1 MTARHS
7 VFWLTLDA
15 SEITGVE
22 ITSTLPD
29 HSLVFAVY
37 PKFSVGGEGRASPP
51 GPERSSVQL
60 RLNYYG
66 VAIMLVA
73 VHTIRFSYL

>member
-37 PKFSVGGEGRASPP
+37 PKFSVGGEGVRVGSRA
-51 GPERSSVQL
+51 
-60 RLNYYG
+60 
-66 VAIMLVA
+66 
-73 VHTIRFSYL
+73 